1 MDRRWLYYCGLIV
14 VAAVWGANFGLSRL
28 AMDAFDPILFAFLRF
43 GSAVPFFF
51 ILLKLREGSIG
62 IPWRVALS
70 LMAIGLFGIAL
81 LEIMVLY
88 SIKHTTLANASLLNV
103 APWPIF
109 AALLAPLFTK
119 EVITARLLTGGGAAI
134 IGVCFV
140 ILGGGDSFSLAGDQ
154 MLGNALALGVSL
166 LGALFNLACMPFMRR
181 YSALRISAWTIL
193 FGSLFMLPLT
203 WGAWGQV
210 EWGALT
216 ATHYSILLYN
226 IIFCTIIGFV
236 VWNACMYQV
245 GATRANFFRYVVPAA
260 AVVAGFLM
268 FGEQLTWL
276 QLTGAACM
284 AAGLVWISVERKHAA
299 AQPVKPGVRQEPP
312 LNKRA

>member
-1 MDRRWLYYCGLIV
+1 MDRKWLYISGLIA
-14 VAAVWGANFGLSRL
+14 VAAIWGANFGLSRF
-28 AMDAFDPILFAFLRF
+28 AMDAFDPILFTFLRF
-43 GSAVPFFF
+43 CSAVPFFF
-51 ILLKLREGSIG
+51 ILLKLREGSVG
-62 IPWRVALS
+62 IPWRVGLALA
-70 LMAIGLFGIAL
+70 AIGLFGIAL
-81 LEIMVLY
+81 LEIMVMY
-88 SIKHTTLANASLLNV
+88 SIKYTSLANASLLNV

-119 EVITARLLTGGGAAI
+119 EVITARLLVGGGAAMV
-134 IGVCFV
+134 GVCFV

-181 YSALRISAWTIL
+181 YSALRVSSWMIL

-203 WGAWGQV
+203 WGSWGQV
-210 EWGALT
+210 QWGALT

-226 IIFCTIIGFV
+226 ILFCTVIGFV

-245 GATRANFFRYVVPAA
+245 GAARANFFRYVVPAA
-260 AVVAGFLM
+260 AVVAGYLM

-276 QLTGAACM
+276 QLAGAACM
-284 AAGLVWISVERKHAA
+284 AGGLVWISVERKQAA
-299 AQPVKPGVRQEPP
+299 P
-312 LNKRA
+312 LPSQTSVQQGAAPIK